1 MNVLAL
7 TGGIGGAK
15 LALGFAKV
23 MDPGQVSFVVNTGDD
38 FEYLGFHVS
47 PDVDTL
53 VYTLAGEA
61 NAEAGW
67 GRRDESWHFMRA
79 AGQLGIETWFRL
91 GDRDLALHVYR
102 RQRLAEGATLTE
114 VTREICRRLGVAQ
127 AVLPMSND
135 PVRTRVL
142 TPDGPLAFQHY
153 FVRDRCRPAVI
164 GFEFDGIEDASI
176 NPEISAVLSSGTS
189 GNGLDAIVICPSN
202 PFVSVDP
209 ILGLPGIRDMFRSAG
224 VPIIAVSPIVGGDAI
239 KGPTAKMM
247 RELGTPASATAVAG
261 HYRNLITGFVLDECD
276 ADRESEVA
284 DLGLATT
291 VTRTVMS
298 SLDDRMALA
307 RDVLAFADALR
318 GTFRD
323 SL

>member
-1 MNVLAL
+1 MKVLAL

-15 LALGFAKV
+15 LALGLAKV
-23 MDPGQVSFVVNTGDD
+23 LAPDEVAFVVNTGDD
-38 FEYLGFHVS
+38 FEHLGFHIA

-61 NAEAGW
+61 NIDTGW
-67 GRRDESWHFMRA
+67 GRHDESWHFMHA
-79 AGQLGIETWFRL
+79 AEQFGLPTWFRL

-114 VTREICRRLGVAQ
+114 VTRETCRRLGVAQ
-127 AVLPMSND
+127 PVLPMSND

-153 FVRDRCRPAVI
+153 FVRDRCEPAVT
-164 GFEFDGIEDASI
+164 GFEFDGVEDAAI
-176 NPEISAVLSSGTS
+176 NPEISALLAGTS
-189 GNGLDAIVICPSN
+189 GDGLRAIVICPSN

-209 ILGLPGIRDMFRSAG
+209 ILALPGMRDMLRSAG
-224 VPIIAVSPIVGGDAI
+224 VPIIAVSPIVGGRAI

-247 RELGTPASATAVAG
+247 RELDIPAAAAAVAR
-261 HYRNLITGFVLDECD
+261 HYRDLITGFVLDECD
-276 ADRESEVA
+276 ASRESEVA

-291 VTRTVMS
+291 VTQTVML
-298 SLDDRMALA
+298 SLDDRIALA
-307 RDVLAFADALR
+307 RDVLAFAGA
-318 GTFRD
+318 
-323 SL
+323 

>member
-1 MNVLAL
+1 MKLLAL

-23 MDPGQVSFVVNTGDD
+23 LAADEVGFIVNTGDD
-38 FEYLGFHVS
+38 FEHLGFHIS

-61 NAEAGW
+61 NVETGW

-79 AGQLGIETWFRL
+79 AHSLGLPTWFRL

-102 RQRLAEGATLTE
+102 RQRLSGGATLTE
-114 VTREICRRLGVAQ
+114 VTREICLGLGVAQ
-127 AVLPMSND
+127 PVLPMSND

-153 FVRDRCRPAVI
+153 FVRDRCRPAVT
-164 GFEFDGIEDASI
+164 GFEFDGMDDASI
-176 NPEISAVLSSGTS
+176 SPEIAALFDTSAPRRAEASGD
-189 GNGLDAIVICPSN
+189 GLKAIVICPSN

-209 ILGLPGIRDMFRSAG
+209 ILQVPRMRDLLKSAG
-224 VPIIAVSPIVGGDAI
+224 VPIIAVSPIVGGRAI

-247 RELGTPASATAVAG
+247 RELDIPASATAVAR
-261 HYRNLITGFVLDECD
+261 HYEGLITGFVLDECD
-276 ADRESEVA
+276 AVAEPEIA

-291 VTRTVMS
+291 VTQTVMS
-298 SLDDRMALA
+298 SLDDRIALA
-307 RDVLAFADALR
+307 RDVLVFAGA
-318 GTFRD
+318 
-323 SL
+323 

>member
-1 MNVLAL
+1 MKLLAL

-23 MDPGQVSFVVNTGDD
+23 LAADEVGFIVNTGDD
-38 FEYLGFHVS
+38 FEHLGFYIS

-61 NAEAGW
+61 NVETGW

-79 AGQLGIETWFRL
+79 AHRLGLPTWFRL

-102 RQRLAEGATLTE
+102 RQRLSEGATLTE
-114 VTREICRRLGVAQ
+114 VTREICLGLGVAQ
-127 AVLPMSND
+127 PVLPMSND

-153 FVRDRCRPAVI
+153 FVRDRCRPAVT
-164 GFEFDGIEDASI
+164 GFEFDGMDDAAI
-176 NPEISAVLSSGTS
+176 NPEIEALFGTSSGA
-189 GNGLDAIVICPSN
+189 LRAIVICPSN

-209 ILGLPGIRDMFRSAG
+209 ILNLPDMRDLLKSAG
-224 VPIIAVSPIVGGDAI
+224 APIIAVSPIVGGRAI

-247 RELGTPASATAVAG
+247 RELDIPASATAVAR
-261 HYRNLITGFVLDECD
+261 HYRDVITGFVLDECD
-276 ADRESEVA
+276 AASEPEVA
-284 DLGLATT
+284 NLGLATM
-291 VTRTVMS
+291 VTQTVMS
-298 SLDDRMALA
+298 SLDDRITLA
-307 RDVLAFADALR
+307 RDVLAFADALC

-323 SL
+323 SS